1 MFPRILPP
9 AGLAPTVLLLA
20 GLISPAGA
28 EQPCDRAAHGRPVT
42 MTYSV
47 ADLVIPVD
55 REPKRI
61 LAGPARAEQVKT
73 KKGPTTPVPT
83 REELLIKLIEDTI
96 QPRSWSDHG
105 GCGTIDYFPL
115 TMSLVIDQTPD
126 VQEQIAD
133 LLAALRRLQDQ
144 EVSLEVRFL
153 SVPESLFCERIGMD
167 FNNTGADG
175 PKAITSRAC
184 PGELTPKE
192 GEPKVL
198 EDAQVVRLL
207 EAIQEDARSNVMQAP
222 KLTLFNGQRS
232 TLCVGDDQSFVTGV
246 EVRVKDGTATVTPKQ
261 ETISSG
267 IELSVRPVIS
277 ADRRFVRIDLQAL
290 LTDIDTSVP
299 LLPVSVPV
307 VGKSGAEEAMPVTFT
322 QYLQQPRVHKLSVE
336 KTFAVPDGRTM
347 VVDGGTRTR
356 ELRTEYGPPI
366 LSKIPYVSR
375 LFRNVGY
382 SRETE
387 RVLVLVTPRIISG
400 EEEEQ
405 KKPASPQAAP
415 APRKC
420 PFVEL
425 MKQFQAAYKEG
436 KYEEAE
442 KWALMAQELDP
453 DNAVCAAALSLARSH
468 RAAHA
473 DRPIGSCTAEE
484 SAAAPCPATK
494 CRQEEV
500 AVLLAKYHE
509 ACAAGRL
516 DKARLLAA
524 KALALDPACFSKPRR

>member
-1 MFPRILPP
+1 MFPRILPH
-9 AGLAPTVLLLA
+9 AGLAPAVLLLA

-28 EQPCDRAAHGRPVT
+28 EQPCGRAAHGRPVT
-42 MTYSV
+42 VTYSV
-47 ADLVIPVD
+47 ADLVIPID

-73 KKGPTTPVPT
+73 KKGPAAPVPT

-105 GCGTIDYFPL
+105 GRGTIDYFPL
-115 TMSLVIDQTPD
+115 TMSLVINQTPD
-126 VQEQIAD
+126 VQEQVAD

-144 EVSLEVRFL
+144 EVSLEVRFV
-153 SVPESLFCERIGMD
+153 SVPESLFCERIGVD
-167 FNNTGADG
+167 FNNSGSEG
-175 PKAITSRAC
+175 PKAITSRTC
-184 PGELTPKE
+184 PEELTPKE

-207 EAIQEDARSNVMQAP
+207 EAIQEDARSSVMQAP
-222 KLTLFNGQRS
+222 KLTLFNGQHS
-232 TLCVGDDQSFVTGV
+232 TLCVGDEQAFVTGV
-246 EVRVKDGTATVTPKQ
+246 EVCVKDGTAKVTPKS

-267 IELSVRPVIS
+267 IELSIRPVIS
-277 ADRRFVRIDLQAL
+277 ADRRSVRIDLQAL
-290 LTDIDTSVP
+290 LTDIDTSASP
-299 LLPVSVPV
+299 LPVNVPIM
-307 VGKSGAEEAMPVTFT
+307 GKSGAGEEMPGGFT

-336 KTFAVPDGRTM
+336 KTFMVPDGRTM
-347 VVDGGTRTR
+347 VVDGGTRIR
-356 ELRTEYGPPI
+356 EGRTEYGPPI

-382 SRETE
+382 SQETE
-387 RVLVLVTPRIISG
+387 RVLVLVTPRIIVG
-400 EEEEQ
+400 EEEE
-405 KKPASPQAAP
+405 KKPASQQAAP
-415 APRKC
+415 AARKC

-442 KWALMAQELDP
+442 KWAQMAQELDP

-473 DRPIGSCTAEE
+473 DRPIGSCTAVE
-484 SAAAPCPATK
+484 SAVAPCPATK

-509 ACAAGRL
+509 ACAAGCV
-516 DKARLLAA
+516 DEARLLAI